1 MRMRVIEADVRS
13 SGDPVG
19 HKGRV
24 LLHSKLSN
32 SAYLQNSLIMEI
44 DH

>member
-24 LLHSKLSN
+24 HSKLSN